1 MILVLCFLRNVTSGL
16 WVPFPHTLAVGHAA
30 TFDMILPWWQT
41 IVSIKKKRYA
51 SSFHLQPSILPALL
65 DFSVLAYFYLKG
77 GDIDYC
83 LIIKKM

>member
-1 MILVLCFLRNVTSGL
+1 MSQVDCGFHFRIL
-16 WVPFPHTLAVGHAA
+16 LAVGHA

-41 IVSIKKKRYA
+41 IVNIKKKRYA

-77 GDIDYC
+77 GDID
-83 LIIKKM
+83 